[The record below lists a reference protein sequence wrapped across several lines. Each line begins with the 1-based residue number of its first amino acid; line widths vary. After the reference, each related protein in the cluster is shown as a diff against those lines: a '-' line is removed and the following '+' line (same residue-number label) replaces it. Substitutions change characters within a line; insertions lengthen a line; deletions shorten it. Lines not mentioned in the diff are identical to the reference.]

1 MTLKS
6 LFSYSWTHYKANY
19 VQLSY
24 PFLILVILYS
34 PLLFLV
40 GTNQIETFISQ
51 NFATY
56 FMISCLNTILMF
68 FINVFCLK
76 NSFYCLT
83 NKPIGKFGI
92 FNFSNSLKFL
102 KIGLFITLKIG
113 LGIFLLL
120 IPGFLWSRKLIFA
133 PIISLIEGN
142 DSNAI
147 STSEKIYTHNKSLL
161 TKFILLLILSWLL
174 MNIPGII
181 FQLITN
187 KTLLIPFIIFLTL
200 LSSALYSFVCLFI
213 VSTYVK
219 LKEACPKESLSAPIP
234 KQLKEPSWLK
244 IIGTAILFFITAISI
259 IILFATAY
267 YFLLPKP

>member
-1 MTLKS
+1 I
-6 LFSYSWTHYKANY
+6 
-19 VQLSY
+19 LS
-24 PFLILVILYS
+24 S
-34 PLLFLV
+34 PLVFLEESK
-40 GTNQIETFISQ
+40 IETVVSQ
-51 NFATY
+51 NFTTY
-56 FMISCLNTILMF
+56 FMISCLITILIF

-76 NSFYCLT
+76 NSFLCLT

-92 FNFSNSLKFL
+92 FNFSNSLKFF
-102 KIGLFITLKIG
+102 KIGLFVFIKLTLGFFLFIIPSFLWGRK
-113 LGIFLLL
+113 LLL
-120 IPGFLWSRKLIFA
+120 A
-133 PIISLIEGN
+133 PVIALIEGKE
-142 DSNAI
+142 SNSI
-147 STSEKIYTHNKSLL
+147 FTSTQLYNQNKSLL

-200 LSSALYSFVCLFI
+200 LSSVLYSFVCLFI

-219 LKEACPKESLSAPIP
+219 LKEACSKESLSATIP

-244 IIGTAILFFITAISI
+244 IIGTAILILTAISI

-267 YFLLPKP
+267 YLLLPKT